1 MKNKKIIISIACT
14 ALTLAVIHTA
24 KNSFAATN
32 NPSTTHPIVTQT
44 ADNEITEKLKHELGD
59 LAYSLTYNKL
69 LSNDIQDNE
78 LLPYDGT
85 WESLLPISFSDKPI
99 VRINDD
105 MKLENGDTIAAES
118 ATLVNSSSSA
128 QTMSSASFTYSQTD
142 SVTTTTTHAVGASL
156 TTTAE
161 MKFPFVSGSVSF
173 TAKYD
178 FSSSEAV
185 TSSITKEWTVPSQNV
200 QVPAGHTYKL
210 NWVLNTGTASGTTD
224 LTSQVSAKVP
234 YKIDIFS
241 GERISYDIGQAM
253 DVQND
258 LINGLIYMP
267 HMWDENNNWEKLD
280 DSSALRK
287 WGTATY
293 KAKIGT
299 ELIME
304 IIDVTSPQDSHIVKR
319 LPMSISPR
327 TMTEV

>member
-1 MKNKKIIISIACT
+1 MKNKKIIISIACVAFT
-14 ALTLAVIHTA
+14 VGIIPTV
-24 KNSFAATN
+24 KNTFAATN
-32 NPSTTHPIVTQT
+32 EHSTNNSIVTKT
-44 ADNEITEKLKHELGD
+44 SDNEITEKLKHELGD

-69 LSNDIQDNE
+69 LANEIQDDE

-99 VRINDD
+99 VKINDD
-105 MKLENGDTIAAES
+105 MKLENGDTIAAQS
-118 ATLVNSSSSA
+118 ATLTNSTSSTQS
-128 QTMSSASFTYSQTD
+128 MSSASFTYSQTD

-210 NWVLNTGTASGTTD
+210 NWVLNTGTASGTSD

-234 YKIDIFS
+234 YKRDIFS
-241 GERISYDIGQAM
+241 GERISYDLGQAM

-267 HMWDENNNWEKLD
+267 YMWDENNNWEKLD

-304 IIDVTSPQDSHIVKR
+304 IIDVTSSQDAHIVKR
-319 LPMSISPR
+319 LPMNITPR
-327 TMTEV
+327 TIE